1 MTTHS
6 DILIIGGGIA
16 GLSAGAQLAPHAR
29 VTLLEAEDALA
40 YHSSGRSMAI
50 YEASYGESST
60 IALARASGDFY
71 HGSDYLSPRGLMV
84 VAKPGEDQA
93 FEADLADMS
102 LDEISVAEAQ
112 AIVPILDA
120 GKITRAGYHAAAWD
134 IDADRLLQDNAKAI
148 RAQGGQVL
156 TKSKISAITWDGVWH
171 VDAGGLRLTADVLV
185 NAAGS
190 WGDQIAAMAGV
201 APIGLTPCRRS
212 VARIPTPGDHDPS
225 NWPIFFGVAESWYA
239 RPDAGALSVSPAEED
254 PTTPHDA
261 WAEDMVLAEGI
272 DRFQS
277 VITPPVTRMLSNW
290 AGLRTFSPDRSLV
303 IGHDPDAPSFFWLVG
318 QGGYGFLT
326 SPAAGQTAADL
337 ILGKPPALD
346 AGTLTALSPKRFRI

>member
-16 GLSAGAQLAPHAR
+16 GLSAGARLAPHAK

-50 YEASYGESST
+50 YEASYGENST

-71 HGSDYLSPRGLMV
+71 HSSDYLSPRGLMV
-84 VAKPGEDQA
+84 VAKQGEDA
-93 FEADLADMS
+93 ALEADLKEMT
-102 LDEISVAEAQ
+102 LDEISVDEALS
-112 AIVPILDA
+112 IVPLLDRT
-120 GKITRAGYHAAAWD
+120 KIARAGYHVAAWD
-134 IDADRLLQDNAKAI
+134 IDADRLLQDHAKTI
-148 RAQGGQVL
+148 RAHGGQVL
-156 TKSKISAITWDGVWH
+156 TKSRVSKITKGRVWQ
-171 VDAGGLRLTADVLV
+171 VYVGDRCFTADQLV

-190 WGDQIAAMAGV
+190 WGDQIAAMAGIN
-201 APIGLTPCRRS
+201 PIGLTPCRRS
-212 VARIPTPGDHDPS
+212 VARIPTPGGYDPS
-225 NWPIFFGVAESWYA
+225 TWPIFFGVNESWYA
-239 RPDAGALSVSPAEED
+239 RPDAGALCVSPAEEY

-261 WAEDMVLAEGI
+261 WADDMTLAEGL

-277 VITPPVTRMLSNW
+277 VVTEPVTRVLSNW

-303 IGHDPDAPSFFWLVG
+303 IGRDTAEPSFVWIVG

-326 SPAAGQTAADL
+326 SPAASQVAADL
-337 ILGKPPALD
+337 ILNRVPEIGSD
-346 AGTLTALSPKRFRI
+346 VVQMLSPERFHT

>member
-1 MTTHS
+1 MTIHS

-16 GLSAGAQLAPHAR
+16 GLSVGARLAPHAN

-71 HGSDYLSPRGLMV
+71 HNSDYLSPRGLMV
-84 VAKPGEDQA
+84 VAKPGEDA
-93 FEADLADMS
+93 ALEADLKEMT
-102 LDEISVAEAQ
+102 LDEISVDEALQ
-112 AIVPILDA
+112 IVPLLDRT
-120 GKITRAGYHAAAWD
+120 KIARAGYHAAAWD
-134 IDADRLLQDNAKAI
+134 IDADRLLQDHAKTI
-148 RAQGGQVL
+148 RAHGGQVL
-156 TKSKISAITWDGVWH
+156 TKSRVMQISYNGQWR
-171 VDAGGLRLTADVLV
+171 VDVGELSYGADQLV

-190 WGDQIAAMAGV
+190 WGDQIAVMAGI

-212 VARIPTPGDHDPS
+212 VARISTPGDFDPAS
-225 NWPIFFGVAESWYA
+225 WPIFFGVKESWYA
-239 RPDAGALSVSPAEED
+239 RPDAGALSVSPAEEE

-261 WAEDMVLAEGI
+261 WADDMTLAEGLA
-272 DRFQS
+272 RFEAVVS
-277 VITPPVTRMLSNW
+277 KPVTRMLSNW

-303 IGHDPDAPSFFWLVG
+303 IGRDPVVPDFFWLVG

-326 SPAAGQTAADL
+326 SPAASQTAAEL
-337 ILGKPPALD
+337 ILNQIP
-346 AGTLTALSPKRFRI
+346 TLSADVITQLSPERFSR